1 VTDDPWGSPDD
12 EIVWEEA
19 LPLLRRHPRLGPVVE
34 RVGPVRLPP
43 PDPEPF
49 RALARAI
56 VFQQLAGR
64 AASTIWGR
72 VVDAM
77 GGTVTPEQVGAAPD
91 EVLRAAGLSR
101 GKLAALR
108 DLSTRT
114 SAARTS
120 PDGTSAS
127 GGLDLAALPSLPDAE
142 VMARLT
148 EVRGIGPWT
157 ARMHLIFELRRP
169 DVWPVLDLV
178 VRAGWATIHRMPTP
192 PDARTLE
199 PLANPLR
206 PWRSAVAWYC
216 WRVADTRM
224 EMDFE

>member
-1 VTDDPWGSPDD
+1 MTEDPWGSPDD

-19 LPLLRRHPRLGPVVE
+19 FDLLRRHPHLGPVVE

-56 VFQQLAGR
+56 VFQQLAGK

-77 GGTVTPEQVGAAPD
+77 GGNVTAETVVAAPD
-91 EVLRAAGLSR
+91 ELLRAAGLSR

-108 DLSTRT
+108 DLAARS
-114 SAARTS
+114 SAA
-120 PDGTSAS
+120 
-127 GGLDLAALPSLPDAE
+127 GGLDLAGLPALPDAE

-169 DVWPVLDLV
+169 DIWPVLDLV

-199 PLANPLR
+199 PLADPLR

-224 EMDFE
+224 EMDPE

>member
-19 LPLLRRHPRLGPVVE
+19 FDLLRRHTHLGPVVE
-34 RVGPVRLPP
+34 RVGPVRLPR

-56 VFQQLAGR
+56 VFQQLAGK

-72 VVDAM
+72 VEDAV

-91 EVLRAAGLSR
+91 AVLRAAGLSG

-108 DLSTRT
+108 DLVART
-114 SAARTS
+114 SA
-120 PDGTSAS
+120 PD
-127 GGLDLAALPSLPDAE
+127 GLDLAALPALPDAE
-142 VMARLT
+142 VMKHLT
-148 EVRGIGPWT
+148 AVRGIGPWT

-169 DVWPVLDLV
+169 DIWPVLDLV
-178 VRAGWATIHRMPTP
+178 VRAGWATIHRLPSP

-199 PLANPLR
+199 PLADPLR

>member
-1 VTDDPWGSPDD
+1 VTEDPWGSHDD
-12 EIVWEEA
+12 EVVWEEA
-19 LPLLRRHPRLGPVVE
+19 FHRLRRHPHLGPVVG

-56 VFQQLAGR
+56 VFQQLAGK

-72 VVDAM
+72 VEDAM
-77 GGTVTPEQVGAAPD
+77 GGTVTPEQAGAAPD

-108 DLSTRT
+108 DLSARTR
-114 SAARTS
+114 AARTS
-120 PDGTSAS
+120 AP
-127 GGLDLAALPSLPDAE
+127 GGLDLAALGALPDAE

-178 VRAGWATIHRMPTP
+178 VRAGWATIHRMPAP

-199 PLANPLR
+199 PLADPLR